1 MKKKNHC
8 NHLYVSRQFFVLT
21 FNYMSF
27 LERGSSEIFGIF
39 DFLKLSVNV
48 HRGRPLCE
56 HLIICLRKSTS
67 EIGVEILGIFH
78 FH

>member
-1 MKKKNHC
+1 M
-8 NHLYVSRQFFVLT
+8 LM
-21 FNYMSF
+21 FNYMSV
-27 LERGSSEIFGIF
+27 LERGSSEVLGIF
-39 DFLKLSVNV
+39 DFLKLCVNV
-48 HRGRPLCE
+48 HRGRHLCE

>member
-1 MKKKNHC
+1 MKKKNRC
-8 NHLYVSRQFFVLT
+8 NYFYVSRQFFVLT